1 MLQGVCAAP
10 AEVCHTFSPETGT
23 DLKVEGNGSV
33 LVHLVCM
40 SQRSQV
46 VSWTVVTSRGVLLFK
61 GIKRTGSRL
70 YYNFTFHL
78 TTCKQKTN
86 SLKKAFQFHHRNF

>member
-10 AEVCHTFSPETGT
+10 TEVCPTFSQETGT

-40 SQRSQV
+40 SQHTATHSQV
-46 VSWTVVTSRGVLLFK
+46 VCHCGDLTRSVV
-61 GIKRTGSRL
+61 I
-70 YYNFTFHL
+70 
-78 TTCKQKTN
+78 
-86 SLKKAFQFHHRNF
+86 